1 MNMNISRKETV
12 FGWIAAIA
20 VAVIWGVTGVVSK
33 PLSMAVDPM
42 TLVFFR
48 YVTAVVGLSII
59 FVMTSRNEGL
69 SKDLGSSLKIE
80 AKDIGR
86 IALCGIVGQGVFSL
100 FNFLSL
106 AHIGATENGVIQGMQ
121 PFATVF
127 FGMMFM
133 NFRMNKIQWGA
144 FIASAI
150 CIYAMSVGP
159 TNQIEGGEPILGYI
173 YVTCSML
180 ALAWT
185 AHLRASLADKY
196 GSVVSMLYQYISVAV
211 MGVFVVVM
219 MGLDL
224 SQINII
230 LSSPL
235 LIALL
240 VFLGTGISGGS
251 YLVQLYAFKRIGVEK
266 ATMALNLMP
275 LVGYL
280 VAVLTLGEQ
289 MALGKTLIVSAIVVA
304 LYVFTKYETKEP
316 ESVDETSSDSH
327 ASSEASLKTQ

>member
-1 MNMNISRKETV
+1 MTV
-12 FGWIAAIA
+12 TNKDNLLGWTAAIA
-20 VAVIWGVTGVVSK
+20 VAGIWGVTGVVSK

-48 YVTAVVGLSII
+48 YVTAVIGLSVI
-59 FVMTSRNEGL
+59 FMITSRFTSLN
-69 SKDLGSSLKIE
+69 KDLGSSLKIDKGDI
-80 AKDIGR
+80 AK
-86 IALCGIVGQGVFSL
+86 IALCGIIGQGVFSL

-106 AHIGATENGVIQGMQ
+106 SHIGATENGVIQGMQ

-133 NFRMNKIQWGA
+133 NFKMSKIQWGA
-144 FIASAI
+144 FIASAV

-159 TNQIEGGEPILGYI
+159 TNQVENGSSVMGYV

-180 ALAWT
+180 SLAWT
-185 AHLRASLADKY
+185 AHLRASLAEKY

-211 MGVFVVVM
+211 MGIIVVVAM
-219 MGLDL
+219 DLDL

-230 LSSPL
+230 LADPL
-235 LIALL
+235 LLGLL
-240 VFLGTGISGGS
+240 IFLGMGISGGS
-251 YLVQLYAFKRIGVEK
+251 YLIQLYSFKKIGVEK

-275 LVGYL
+275 LVGYI

-289 MALGKTLIVSAIVVA
+289 LHLSKTIIVSLIVVA
-304 LYVFTKYETKEP
+304 LYVFTKFEAKP
-316 ESVDETSSDSH
+316 EINK
-327 ASSEASLKTQ
+327 SLKPQEA

>member
-1 MNMNISRKETV
+1 VTISKKDTV
-12 FGWIAAIA
+12 LGWIAAIS

-48 YVTAVVGLSII
+48 YVTAVIGLSII
-59 FVMTSRNEGL
+59 YLFTSRSKSL
-69 SKDLGSSLKIE
+69 SEDLGSSLKIE
-80 AKDIGR
+80 KKDYLK

-106 AHIGATENGVIQGMQ
+106 SHIGATENGVIQGMQ

-133 NFRMNKIQWGA
+133 NFKMNKIQWGA
-144 FIASAI
+144 FIASAV
-150 CIYAMSVGP
+150 CIYGMSVGP
-159 TNQIEGGEPILGYI
+159 TNIIEGGTPLLGYV

-185 AHLRASLADKY
+185 AHLRASLAEKY
-196 GSVVSMLYQYISVAV
+196 GSVVSMLYQYISVASLGIV
-211 MGVFVVVM
+211 MVFALD
-219 MGLDL
+219 LDL
-224 SQINII
+224 SQIETI
-230 LSSPL
+230 LASPL
-235 LIALL
+235 LIGLL
-240 VFLGTGISGGS
+240 IFLGTGISGGS
-251 YLVQLYAFKRIGVEK
+251 YLVQLYSFKRIGVEK

-280 VAVLTLGEQ
+280 VAVMTLGEQ
-289 MALGKTLIVSAIVVA
+289 MVLGKTVVVSLIVVA
-304 LYVFTKYETKEP
+304 LYVFTKFETKET
-316 ESVDETSSDSH
+316 ENK
-327 ASSEASLKTQ
+327 ALKLQEA

>member
-1 MNMNISRKETV
+1 MNITKKET
-12 FGWIAAIA
+12 FLGWAAAIA
-20 VAVIWGVTGVVSK
+20 VAIIWGVTGVVSK

-48 YVTAVVGLSII
+48 YVTAVIGLTIVYS
-59 FVMTSRNEGL
+59 FTSRSESL
-69 SKDLGSSLKIE
+69 SKDLGKSLKIE
-80 AKDIGR
+80 KKDYLR

-106 AHIGATENGVIQGMQ
+106 SHIGATENGVIQGMQ

-133 NFRMNKIQWGA
+133 NFRMNKVQWGA
-144 FIASAI
+144 FIASAV

-159 TNQIEGGEPILGYI
+159 TNSIEGGTPLLGYV

-196 GSVVSMLYQYISVAV
+196 GSVVSMLYQYISVAALGIV
-211 MGVFVVVM
+211 MVFVLD
-219 MGLDL
+219 LDL

-235 LIALL
+235 LIGLL
-240 VFLGTGISGGS
+240 IFLGTGISGGS
-251 YLVQLYAFKRIGVEK
+251 YLVQLYSFKRIGVEK

-280 VAVLTLGEQ
+280 VAVMTLGEE
-289 MALGKTLIVSAIVVA
+289 MVLGKTIVVSLIVVA
-304 LYVFTKYETKEP
+304 LYVFTKFETKETDKKALK
-316 ESVDETSSDSH
+316 SQ
-327 ASSEASLKTQ
+327 EA

>member
-1 MNMNISRKETV
+1 MSISSKDT
-12 FGWIAAIA
+12 FLGWVAAIS

-48 YVTAVVGLSII
+48 YVTAVIGLSII
-59 FVMTSRNEGL
+59 FFFTSRSESL
-69 SKDLGSSLKIE
+69 STDLGSSLNIDK
-80 AKDIGR
+80 KDILK

-106 AHIGATENGVIQGMQ
+106 SHIGATENGVIQGMQ

-133 NFRMNKIQWGA
+133 NFRMNKIQWAA
-144 FIASAI
+144 FIVSAV

-159 TNQIEGGEPILGYI
+159 TNQIEGGTPMLGYI
-173 YVTCSML
+173 YVTVSML
-180 ALAWT
+180 SLAWT

-196 GSVVSMLYQYISVAV
+196 GSVVSMLYQYISVAI
-211 MGVFVVVM
+211 MGFVVVLM

-224 SQINII
+224 SQIFII
-230 LSSPL
+230 LESPL

-251 YLVQLYAFKRIGVEK
+251 YLIQLYSFKRIGVEK
-266 ATMALNLMP
+266 STMALNLMP

-289 MALGKTLIVSAIVVA
+289 MAMGKTIVVSLIVVA
-304 LYVFTKYETKEP
+304 LYVFTKYETKEETQKEP
-316 ESVDETSSDSH
+316 ELATKNV
-327 ASSEASLKTQ
+327 

>member
-1 MNMNISRKETV
+1 MTITKNNTLL
-12 FGWIAAIA
+12 GWIAAIS

-48 YVTAVVGLSII
+48 YVTAVIGLSII
-59 FVMTSRNEGL
+59 YGFTSRSESL
-69 SKDLGSSLKIE
+69 SKDLGRSLKID
-80 AKDIGR
+80 KSDFLR
-86 IALCGIVGQGVFSL
+86 IAFCGIVGQGVFSL

-106 AHIGATENGVIQGMQ
+106 SHIGATENGVIQGMQ

-133 NFRMNKIQWGA
+133 NFKMNKIQWGA
-144 FIASAI
+144 FIASAL

-159 TNQIEGGEPILGYI
+159 TNTIEGGTPILGYA

-180 ALAWT
+180 SLAWT

-211 MGVFVVVM
+211 LGLIVVFAM
-219 MGLDL
+219 DLDL

-230 LSSPL
+230 LDSPL
-235 LIALL
+235 LLALL
-240 VFLGTGISGGS
+240 IFLGTGISGGS
-251 YLVQLYAFKRIGVEK
+251 YLVQLYSFKRIGVEK
-266 ATMALNLMP
+266 ATMCLNLMP
-275 LVGYL
+275 LVGYT

-289 MALGKTLIVSAIVVA
+289 LDLGKTVIVSLIVVA
-304 LYVFTKYETKEP
+304 LYVFTKYETKDDTKD
-316 ESVDETSSDSH
+316 VDVRMIN
-327 ASSEASLKTQ
+327 AQEA

>member
-1 MNMNISRKETV
+1 MNISSKDT
-12 FGWIAAIA
+12 FLGWVAAIS

-48 YVTAVVGLSII
+48 YVTAVIGLSII
-59 FVMTSRNEGL
+59 FFFTSRSESL
-69 SKDLGSSLKIE
+69 SADLGSSLTIDK
-80 AKDIGR
+80 KDILK
-86 IALCGIVGQGVFSL
+86 IALCGIIGQGVFSL

-106 AHIGATENGVIQGMQ
+106 SHIGATENGVIQGMQ

-133 NFRMNKIQWGA
+133 NFRMNKIQWAA

-159 TNQIEGGEPILGYI
+159 TNQIEGGTPMLGYI
-173 YVTCSML
+173 YVTVSML
-180 ALAWT
+180 SLAWT

-196 GSVVSMLYQYISVAV
+196 GSVVSMLYQYISVAI
-211 MGVFVVVM
+211 MGFVVVLM
-219 MGLDL
+219 IGLDL
-224 SQINII
+224 SQIFII
-230 LSSPL
+230 LESPL

-251 YLVQLYAFKRIGVEK
+251 YLIQLYSFKRIGVEK

-289 MALGKTLIVSAIVVA
+289 MAMGKTIIVSLIVVA
-304 LYVFTKYETKEP
+304 LYVFTKYETKEETQKEP
-316 ESVDETSSDSH
+316 ELTSQK
-327 ASSEASLKTQ
+327 A

>member
-1 MNMNISRKETV
+1 MNTTNRDT
-12 FGWIAAIA
+12 FLGWVAAIS
-20 VAVIWGVTGVVSK
+20 VACIWGVTGVVSK

-48 YVTAVVGLSII
+48 YVTAVIGLSII
-59 FVMTSRNEGL
+59 FFFTSRSKSL
-69 SKDLGSSLKIE
+69 SVDLGSSLKIDK
-80 AKDIGR
+80 KDFGR

-144 FIASAI
+144 FIASAV

-159 TNQIEGGEPILGYI
+159 TNTIEGGTPLLGYA

-185 AHLRASLADKY
+185 AHLRASLAEKY

-211 MGVFVVVM
+211 MGVFVVFA

-224 SQINII
+224 SQIYII
-230 LSSPL
+230 FSSPL
-235 LIALL
+235 LITLL
-240 VFLGTGISGGS
+240 IFLGTGISGGS
-251 YLVQLYAFKRIGVEK
+251 YLIQLYSFKRIGVEK

-280 VAVLTLGEQ
+280 VAVMTLGEQ
-289 MALGKTLIVSAIVVA
+289 LAMGKTIIVSLIVVA
-304 LYVFTKYETKEP
+304 LYVFTKYETKDEP
-316 ESVDETSSDSH
+316 QAEEKLKVQ
-327 ASSEASLKTQ
+327 EA

>member
-1 MNMNISRKETV
+1 MNTTNKDT
-12 FGWIAAIA
+12 FLGWVAAIA
-20 VAVIWGVTGVVSK
+20 VACIWGVTGVVSK

-48 YVTAVVGLSII
+48 YVTAVIGLSII
-59 FVMTSRNEGL
+59 FFFTSRSKSL
-69 SKDLGSSLKIE
+69 SVDLGSSLKIDK
-80 AKDIGR
+80 KDIGR

-159 TNQIEGGEPILGYI
+159 TNTIEGGTPLLGYA

-185 AHLRASLADKY
+185 AHLRANLADKY

-211 MGVFVVVM
+211 MGIFVVFA

-224 SQINII
+224 SQIYII
-230 LSSPL
+230 FSSPL

-240 VFLGTGISGGS
+240 IFLGTGISGGS
-251 YLVQLYAFKRIGVEK
+251 YLIQLYSFKRIGVEK
-266 ATMALNLMP
+266 STMALNLMP

-289 MALGKTLIVSAIVVA
+289 MAMGKTIIVSLIVVA
-304 LYVFTKYETKEP
+304 LYVFTKYETKEEP
-316 ESVDETSSDSH
+316 KVEH
-327 ASSEASLKTQ
+327 SLKAQDA

>member
-1 MNMNISRKETV
+1 MTQATKQNA
-12 FGWIAAIA
+12 FLGWVAAIA

-48 YVTAVVGLSII
+48 YVTAVIGLSII
-59 FVMTSRNEGL
+59 FFFTRRSESLSR
-69 SKDLGSSLKIE
+69 DLGSSLKIDPR
-80 AKDIGR
+80 DILK
-86 IALCGIVGQGVFSL
+86 IALCGIIGQGVFSL

-144 FIASAI
+144 FILSAV

-159 TNQIEGGEPILGYI
+159 TNQIEGGTPLLGYV
-173 YVTCSML
+173 YVTVSML

-185 AHLRASLADKY
+185 AHLRASLAEKY
-196 GSVVSMLYQYISVAV
+196 GSVISMLYQYISVAV
-211 MGVFVVVM
+211 MGVFVVIGM
-219 MGLDL
+219 DLDL

-230 LSSPL
+230 LASPL

-240 VFLGTGISGGS
+240 IFLGTGISGGS
-251 YLVQLYAFKRIGVEK
+251 YLIQLYSFKRIGVEK
-266 ATMALNLMP
+266 STMALNLMP

-289 MALGKTLIVSAIVVA
+289 LSAGKTIIVSLIVVA
-304 LYVFTKYETKEP
+304 LYVFTKYESKEEQP
-316 ESVDETSSDSH
+316 TVKS
-327 ASSEASLKTQ
+327 AEASAA

>member
-1 MNMNISRKETV
+1 MTV
-12 FGWIAAIA
+12 TNKDNLLGWTAAIA
-20 VAVIWGVTGVVSK
+20 VAGIWGVTGVVSK

-48 YVTAVVGLSII
+48 YVTAVIGLSVI
-59 FVMTSRNEGL
+59 FMITSRFTSL
-69 SKDLGSSLKIE
+69 SKDLGSSLKIDKGDI
-80 AKDIGR
+80 AK
-86 IALCGIVGQGVFSL
+86 IALCGIIGQGVFSL

-106 AHIGATENGVIQGMQ
+106 SHIGATENGVIQGMQ

-133 NFRMNKIQWGA
+133 NFKMSKIQWGA
-144 FIASAI
+144 FIASAV

-159 TNQIEGGEPILGYI
+159 TNQVENGSSVMGYV

-180 ALAWT
+180 SLAWT
-185 AHLRASLADKY
+185 AHLRASLAEKY

-211 MGVFVVVM
+211 MGIIVVVAM
-219 MGLDL
+219 DLDL

-230 LSSPL
+230 LADPL
-235 LIALL
+235 LLGLL
-240 VFLGTGISGGS
+240 IFLGMGISGGS
-251 YLVQLYAFKRIGVEK
+251 YLIQLYSFKKIGVEK

-275 LVGYL
+275 LVGYI

-289 MALGKTLIVSAIVVA
+289 LHLSKTIIVSLIVVA
-304 LYVFTKYETKEP
+304 LYVFTKFEAKP
-316 ESVDETSSDSH
+316 EINK
-327 ASSEASLKTQ
+327 SLKPQEA

>member
-1 MNMNISRKETV
+1 MDVKNKNV
-12 FGWIAAIA
+12 FLGWVAAIS

-48 YVTAVVGLSII
+48 YVTAVIGLTVIY
-59 FVMTSRNEGL
+59 FFTSKSESL
-69 SKDLGSSLKIE
+69 SKDLGASLKIE
-80 AKDIGR
+80 KKDIVK
-86 IALCGIVGQGVFSL
+86 IALCGIIGQGVFSL

-106 AHIGATENGVIQGMQ
+106 SHIGATENGVIQGMQ

-133 NFRMNKIQWGA
+133 HFKMNKIQWGA
-144 FIASAI
+144 FIASAL

-159 TNQIEGGEPILGYI
+159 TTVVENGNSLLGFA
-173 YVTCSML
+173 YVTISML
-180 ALAWT
+180 SLAWT
-185 AHLRASLADKY
+185 AYLRSSLAEKY

-211 MGVFVVVM
+211 LGVFVVIAM
-219 MGLDL
+219 DLDL

-235 LIALL
+235 LISLL
-240 VFLGTGISGGS
+240 IFLGMGISGGS
-251 YLVQLYAFKRIGVEK
+251 YLIQLYSFKQIGVEK

-280 VAVLTLGEQ
+280 VAVFTLGEE
-289 MALGKTLIVSAIVVA
+289 MVLSKTIIVSLIVVA
-304 LYVFTKYETKEP
+304 LYVFTKYETKVPVSKAP
-316 ESVDETSSDSH
+316 ELN
-327 ASSEASLKTQ
+327 AQEA

>member
-1 MNMNISRKETV
+1 MTLNNKDV
-12 FGWIAAIA
+12 FLGWSAAIL
-20 VAVIWGVTGVVSK
+20 VACIWGVTGVVSK
-33 PLSMAVDPM
+33 PLSMAVDPL

-48 YVTAVVGLSII
+48 YVTAVIGLSII
-59 FVMTSRNEGL
+59 YYFTSKSKTL
-69 SKDLGSSLKIE
+69 SKDLGDNLKIE
-80 AKDIGR
+80 KKDYLK
-86 IALCGIVGQGVFSL
+86 IALCGIIGQGVFSL

-106 AHIGATENGVIQGMQ
+106 SHIGATENGVIQGMQ

-133 NFRMNKIQWGA
+133 NFKMNKIQWAA
-144 FIASAI
+144 FIASAV

-159 TNQIEGGEPILGYI
+159 TNEIENGTAWLGYV

-211 MGVFVVVM
+211 FGLFVAVT

-224 SQINII
+224 SQIFII
-230 LSSPL
+230 LSDPL
-235 LIALL
+235 LLGLL
-240 VFLGTGISGGS
+240 IFLGMGISGGS
-251 YLVQLYAFKRIGVEK
+251 YLVQLYSFKKIGVEK

-275 LVGYL
+275 LVGYI
-280 VAVLTLGEQ
+280 VAVLTLGEE
-289 MALGKTLIVSAIVVA
+289 MMLSKTIIVSLIVVA
-304 LYVFTKYETKEP
+304 LYVFTRFETKASP
-316 ESVDETSSDSH
+316 DTVSDIKLTEQK
-327 ASSEASLKTQ
+327 A

>member
-1 MNMNISRKETV
+1 MQNRQGNA
-12 FGWIAAIA
+12 FLGWIAAIS

-33 PLSMAVDPM
+33 PLSMAVDPL

-48 YVTAVVGLSII
+48 YVTAVIGLSII
-59 FVMTSRNEGL
+59 FFFTSKSKSL
-69 SKDLGSSLKIE
+69 SEDLGSSMRIEKKDYLK
-80 AKDIGR
+80 
-86 IALCGIVGQGVFSL
+86 IALCGIIGQGAFSL

-106 AHIGATENGVIQGMQ
+106 SHIGATENGVIQGMQ

-144 FIASAI
+144 FIVSAL

-159 TNQIEGGEPILGYI
+159 TNSIEGGTPMLGYVF
-173 YVTCSML
+173 VTCSML
-180 ALAWT
+180 SLAWT
-185 AHLRASLADKY
+185 AHLRASLAEKY

-211 MGVFVVVM
+211 LGIVVVFAM
-219 MGLDL
+219 DLDL

-235 LIALL
+235 LITLL
-240 VFLGTGISGGS
+240 IFLGTGISGGS
-251 YLVQLYAFKRIGVEK
+251 YLVQLYSFKQIGVEK

-275 LVGYL
+275 LVGYV
-280 VAVLTLGEQ
+280 VAVMTLGEE
-289 MALGKTLIVSAIVVA
+289 LVFSKTVIVSIIVVA
-304 LYVFTKYETKEP
+304 LYVFTKYEGKEP
-316 ESVDETSSDSH
+316 AITL
-327 ASSEASLKTQ
+327 EAQKA

>member
-1 MNMNISRKETV
+1 MNITKKDALC
-12 FGWIAAIA
+12 GWIAAIA
-20 VAVIWGVTGVVSK
+20 VAIIWGVTGVVSK

-48 YVTAVVGLSII
+48 YVTAVIGLTII
-59 FVMTSRNEGL
+59 YSFTSRSESL
-69 SKDLGSSLKIE
+69 SKDLGKSLKIE
-80 AKDIGR
+80 KKDYLR

-106 AHIGATENGVIQGMQ
+106 SHIGATENGVIQGMQ

-133 NFRMNKIQWGA
+133 NFRMNKVQWGA
-144 FIASAI
+144 FIASAV

-159 TNQIEGGEPILGYI
+159 TNSIEGGTPLLGYV

-196 GSVVSMLYQYISVAV
+196 GSVVSMLYQYISVAALGIV
-211 MGVFVVVM
+211 MVFVLD
-219 MGLDL
+219 LDL

-235 LIALL
+235 LIGLL
-240 VFLGTGISGGS
+240 IFLGTGISGGS
-251 YLVQLYAFKRIGVEK
+251 YLVQLYSFKRIGVEK

-280 VAVLTLGEQ
+280 VAVMTLGEE
-289 MALGKTLIVSAIVVA
+289 MVLGKTIVVSLIVVA
-304 LYVFTKYETKEP
+304 LYVFTKFETKET
-316 ESVDETSSDSH
+316 DEK
-327 ASSEASLKTQ
+327 ALKPQEA

>member
-1 MNMNISRKETV
+1 MNITKKDALC
-12 FGWIAAIA
+12 GWIAAIA
-20 VAVIWGVTGVVSK
+20 VAIIWGVTGVVSK

-48 YVTAVVGLSII
+48 YVTAVIGLTIVYS
-59 FVMTSRNEGL
+59 FTSRSESL
-69 SKDLGSSLKIE
+69 SKDLGKSLKIE
-80 AKDIGR
+80 KKDYLR

-106 AHIGATENGVIQGMQ
+106 SHIGATENGVIQGMQ

-133 NFRMNKIQWGA
+133 NFRMNKVQWGA
-144 FIASAI
+144 FIASAV

-159 TNQIEGGEPILGYI
+159 TNSIEGGTPLLGYV

-196 GSVVSMLYQYISVAV
+196 GSVVSMLYQYISVAALGIV
-211 MGVFVVVM
+211 MVFVLD
-219 MGLDL
+219 LDL

-235 LIALL
+235 LIGLL
-240 VFLGTGISGGS
+240 IFLGTGISGGS
-251 YLVQLYAFKRIGVEK
+251 YLVQLYSFKRIGVEK

-280 VAVLTLGEQ
+280 VAVMTLGEE
-289 MALGKTLIVSAIVVA
+289 MVLGKTIVVSLIVVA
-304 LYVFTKYETKEP
+304 LYVFTKFETKDTDKKALKP
-316 ESVDETSSDSH
+316 Q
-327 ASSEASLKTQ
+327 EA

>member
-1 MNMNISRKETV
+1 MQNRQGNALL
-12 FGWIAAIA
+12 GWIAAIS

-33 PLSMAVDPM
+33 PLSMAVDPL

-48 YVTAVVGLSII
+48 YVTAVIGLSII
-59 FVMTSRNEGL
+59 FYFTKKSASL
-69 SKDLGSSLKIE
+69 SEDLGSSLRIE
-80 AKDIGR
+80 KKDYLK
-86 IALCGIVGQGVFSL
+86 IALCGIIGQGAFSL

-106 AHIGATENGVIQGMQ
+106 SHIGATENGVIQGMQ

-133 NFRMNKIQWGA
+133 NFRMNKVQWGA
-144 FIASAI
+144 FIVSAL

-159 TNQIEGGEPILGYI
+159 TNNIEGGNPLLGYA
-173 YVTCSML
+173 YVTGSML
-180 ALAWT
+180 SLAWT
-185 AHLRASLADKY
+185 AHLRASLANKY
-196 GSVVSMLYQYISVAV
+196 GSVVSMLYQYISVAAL
-211 MGVFVVVM
+211 GIVVVVAM
-219 MGLDL
+219 DLDL

-251 YLVQLYAFKRIGVEK
+251 YLIQLYSFKQIGVEK

-275 LVGYL
+275 LVGYV
-280 VAVLTLGEQ
+280 VAVMTLGEE
-289 MALGKTLIVSAIVVA
+289 LVFSKTVIVSIIVVA
-304 LYVFTKYETKEP
+304 LYVFTKYENKEP
-316 ESVDETSSDSH
+316 QVE
-327 ASSEASLKTQ
+327 LKTQKA

>member
-1 MNMNISRKETV
+1 MSITKKDT
-12 FGWIAAIA
+12 FLGWVAAIA

-48 YVTAVVGLSII
+48 YVTAVIGLSII
-59 FVMTSRNEGL
+59 FFFTSRSTSL

-80 AKDIGR
+80 KKDYLK

-106 AHIGATENGVIQGMQ
+106 SHIGATENGVIQGMQ

-133 NFRMNKIQWGA
+133 NFKMNKIQWGA

-159 TNQIEGGEPILGYI
+159 TNSIEGGTPLLGYV

-196 GSVVSMLYQYISVAV
+196 GSVVSMLYQYISVAALGIV
-211 MGVFVVVM
+211 MVFVLD
-219 MGLDL
+219 LDL
-224 SQINII
+224 SQISII

-235 LIALL
+235 LIGLL
-240 VFLGTGISGGS
+240 IFLGTGISGGS
-251 YLVQLYAFKRIGVEK
+251 YLVQLYSFKRIGVEK

-280 VAVLTLGEQ
+280 VAVVTLGEQ
-289 MALGKTLIVSAIVVA
+289 MALGKTVIVSLIVVA
-304 LYVFTKYETKEP
+304 LYVFTKFETTET
-316 ESVDETSSDSH
+316 DEK
-327 ASSEASLKTQ
+327 ALKPQEA

>member
-1 MNMNISRKETV
+1 MNTTKKNV
-12 FGWIAAIA
+12 FLGWVAAIA
-20 VAVIWGVTGVVSK
+20 VACIWGVTGVVSK

-48 YVTAVVGLSII
+48 YVTAVIGLSII
-59 FVMTSRNEGL
+59 YMFTSRSKSL
-69 SKDLGSSLKIE
+69 SVDLGKSLKIE
-80 AKDIGR
+80 KKDFAR

-144 FIASAI
+144 FIASAL

-159 TNQIEGGEPILGYI
+159 TNSIEGGTALLGYV

-211 MGVFVVVM
+211 MGVFVVIA

-224 SQINII
+224 SQIYII
-230 LSSPL
+230 FSSPL
-235 LIALL
+235 LIGLL
-240 VFLGTGISGGS
+240 IFLGTGISGGS
-251 YLVQLYAFKRIGVEK
+251 YLVQLYSFKQIGVEK
-266 ATMALNLMP
+266 STMALNLMP

-280 VAVLTLGEQ
+280 VAVLTLGEE
-289 MALGKTLIVSAIVVA
+289 MVLSKTIIVSLIVVA
-304 LYVFTKYETKEP
+304 LYIFTKYETKDTP
-316 ESVDETSSDSH
+316 EETIT
-327 ASSEASLKTQ
+327 LKTQEAK